1 MVQVPVHHFSHGLL
15 NPGLGYL
22 MSCLGSFLGLRCLTR
37 ARAYTGWT
45 RATWLMIAAVA
56 IGATGIWVMHFVA
69 MLGFAVPG
77 QQIVY
82 NVPMTL
88 TSLLVAVIVVAFGL
102 IIVGYGGDGPQPV
115 LTGGVVIGTG
125 VARLHYVVMAT
136 ISMRDSLR
144 YSSGLIAVSVLIPIV
159 AGRTALAARPG
170 GICVCST

>member
-1 MVQVPVHHFSHGLL
+1 MVQVPVHNFSHGLL

-88 TSLLVAVIVVAFGL
+88 TSLLVAVIVVAF
-102 IIVGYGGDGPQPV
+102 
-115 LTGGVVIGTG
+115 
-125 VARLHYVVMAT
+125 
-136 ISMRDSLR
+136 
-144 YSSGLIAVSVLIPIV
+144 
-159 AGRTALAARPG
+159 AG
-170 GICVCST
+170 